1 MASLFID
8 GLSAPEPIKKRLK
21 ALSKDI
27 EFSREVTKGANGYLY
42 FGTNRILQTEV
53 AVKFYYWGS
62 DPRFH
67 AEPTALAA
75 LTGQNILTVQ
85 SAGLLDGEWA
95 YFVTPYCRNGDLDDL
110 LDSFSIGNIEA
121 IDRTCQILSGVG
133 VLHEHRYVH
142 RDLKPAN
149 IYVGDDSESI
159 IGDFGSIKVVP
170 EGHESIP
177 ASSHAVLY
185 RPPESV
191 ETNSYGFEGDIYQ
204 CGMVLFQLLGG
215 PLPYDEASWLSRSER
230 KTYNELPNEADRSI
244 YADQCIKAKIVRGKI
259 IDASK
264 LPPWVP
270 DVLKR
275 TVRKA
280 THTDLTR
287 RFRSVSA
294 FHAYLNNNRSRV
306 PDWCITNG
314 EPHLRSQPQFKV
326 CEENGEYFIMKSR
339 NGDKWRRDNSFN
351 GNSISELVA
360 EISARA

>member
-1 MASLFID
+1 VASLFID
-8 GLSAPEPIKKRLK
+8 GLSAPDPIKEKLK
-21 ALSKDI
+21 ELSKDVA
-27 EFSREVTKGANGYLY
+27 FSREVTKGANGYLY
-42 FGTNRILQTEV
+42 FGRNRILKTAV
-53 AVKFYYWGS
+53 AVKFYYWGG

-75 LTGQNILTVQ
+75 LTGQHILTVQ

-110 LDSFSIGNIEA
+110 LDGSSIGNIEA
-121 IDRTCQILSGVG
+121 IERTCQILNGLG
-133 VLHEHRYVH
+133 VLHENRYVH

-149 IYVGDDSESI
+149 IYVGDNSESI

-170 EGHESIP
+170 RGAKSIP
-177 ASSHAVLY
+177 ASSHAILY

-191 ETNSYGFEGDIYQ
+191 ETNLYGFEGDIYQ

-215 PLPYDEASWLSRSER
+215 PLPYDEISWLNRSEL
-230 KTYNELPNEADRSI
+230 KTYNELTNDVERSI

-264 LPPWVP
+264 LPSWVP
-270 DVLKR
+270 EVLKR

-280 THTDLTR
+280 THVDPTR

-294 FHAYLNNNRSRV
+294 LHAHLNNSRSRV
-306 PDWCITNG
+306 PDWCIIDG
-314 EPHLRSQPQFKV
+314 ELHLRSQPEFKI
-326 CEENGEYFIMKSR
+326 CEDGADYFVMKSK
-339 NGDKWRRDNSFN
+339 NGGKWRRDNSFK
-351 GNSISELVA
+351 GNTIAELVE